1 VALTPRPDGGAG
13 APTERV
19 DVVSIAAGGAG
30 VARLA
35 DGRVVFVQRTAPGD
49 AALVALE
56 EEKPRWVRGRL
67 LEVLEPSPHRRTAPC
82 RHYARCGGCTLEHLQ
97 YDAQVAAKGA
107 IVHEAL
113 RRIGGRDLAAPDVVP
128 SPSEFHYRNRVS
140 FTLVRLPG
148 GRIVAGFH
156 ELERPARV
164 IDIGAD
170 CMLPE
175 APVAEAWR
183 GLRREWG
190 PGAARLPSGRRLRL
204 TLRTSE
210 SGHVSLLI
218 EGGSGAG
225 RSAEL
230 IERVPGLV
238 SVWHR
243 PRHADRIA
251 RLAGPPLEEAW
262 QADQLELG
270 GAVFLQVN
278 RGAAA
283 LLEEHVLALAG
294 PVAGRHVVDAYCG
307 VGLHARRLAL
317 AGARVTGIELD
328 PHAVAEAERR
338 APAGARFLTGRVEDR
353 LAEALPAD
361 LVILNPPR
369 AGVAAPVLAALG
381 AQPPA
386 RIIYVSCE
394 PATLARDIQRLGDGF
409 RVTSLRAYDLFPQ
422 TAHVETVVE
431 LSCATM

>member
-1 VALTPRPDGGAG
+1 VALKPRPGGGADP
-13 APTERV
+13 AAERV
-19 DVVSIAAGGAG
+19 AVVSIAAGGAG

-49 AALVALE
+49 TALVALE
-56 EEKPRWVRGRL
+56 EERPRWVRGRL
-67 LEVLEPSPHRRTAPC
+67 LEVLEPSPDRRVAPC
-82 RHYARCGGCTLEHLQ
+82 RHYARCGGCTLEHLR
-97 YDAQVAAKGA
+97 YDAQLAAKAA

-113 RRIGGRDLAAPDVVP
+113 HRIGGRDLAAPEVVP
-128 SPSEFHYRNRVS
+128 SPREFHYRNRVS

-148 GRIVAGFH
+148 GRVVAGFH
-156 ELERPARV
+156 ELDRPGRV
-164 IDIGAD
+164 MDIGAD

-175 APVAEAWR
+175 EAVAEAWR

-190 PGAARLPSGRRLRL
+190 TGAARLPAGRRLRL
-204 TLRTSE
+204 TLRASE
-210 SGHVSLLI
+210 SGRASLLV
-218 EGGSGAG
+218 EGGFGEG
-225 RSAEL
+225 RPAEL

-243 PRHADRIA
+243 PRHAARVA
-251 RLAGPPLEEAW
+251 RLAGPSLEEAW
-262 QADQLELG
+262 QDDRLEVG

-278 RGAAA
+278 RGAAV
-283 LLEEHVLALAG
+283 LLEEHVMALAG
-294 PVAGRHVVDAYCG
+294 AVAGQHVIDAYCG

-317 AGARVTGIELD
+317 AGARATGIELD

-338 APAGARFLTGRVEDR
+338 APAGVRFLTGPVEDR

-369 AGVAAPVLAALG
+369 AGVAAPALAALV
-381 AQPPA
+381 AQPPH
-386 RIIYVSCE
+386 RIIYVSCDA
-394 PATLARDIQRLGDGF
+394 ATLARDLQRLGETF
-409 RVTSLRAYDLFPQ
+409 HVTSLRAFDLFPQ